1 MSRYNNK
8 NENENDNTVTVKE
21 FNIPEDKFDAVHE
34 ILSSKTSWYNKKDR
48 LLALTGIKPLC
59 CVCGQISQP
68 LYQVRYSDPEAVRLE
83 VYCPTYIESVY
94 QKTKDSTSEE
104 LAAKDNCQIGEIDH
118 TIPNP
123 WDQVSRYRQCHTIVK
138 I

>member
-59 CVCGQISQP
+59 CVCGQMSSP
-68 LYQVRYSDPEAVRLE
+68 LYQVRFW
-83 VYCPTYIESVY
+83 
-94 QKTKDSTSEE
+94 
-104 LAAKDNCQIGEIDH
+104 
-118 TIPNP
+118 P
-123 WDQVSRYRQCHTIVK
+123 WSNK
-138 I
+138 A

>member
-59 CVCGQISQP
+59 CVCGQMSSP
-68 LYQVRYSDPEAVRLE
+68 LYQVRFWPWSSKAS
-83 VYCPTYIESVY
+83 TYIESVY

-104 LAAKDNCQIGEIDH
+104 LAARDNCQIGEIDH

-123 WDQVSRYRQCHTIVK
+123 WD
-138 I
+138 